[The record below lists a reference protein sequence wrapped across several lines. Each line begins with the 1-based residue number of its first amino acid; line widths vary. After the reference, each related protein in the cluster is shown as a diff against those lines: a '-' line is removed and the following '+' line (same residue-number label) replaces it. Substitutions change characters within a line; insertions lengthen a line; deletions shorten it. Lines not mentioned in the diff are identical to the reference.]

1 MSASG
6 PSHRLALQVALLTL
20 IVAMGLVTCCAL
32 VAIDGLQERVEKA
45 DAIVVLASLVK
56 KHDVPSARLVARLQR
71 GLDLWRAGVAPV
83 VVVSGGV
90 TREGI
95 DEAAEMRAWLL
106 KQGVPDSAIVT
117 DPAGRNTWATAAFVK
132 RWLDQRGGSRVVAVS
147 QYFHLTRTR
156 LALRRHGVAWVGSS
170 PARILEWRDL
180 YSLPRDTWG
189 LFVYAFRPVP
199 GKERS

>member
-1 MSASG
+1 MNRRAVSR
-6 PSHRLALQVALLTL
+6 PLALQLALLGL
-20 IVAMGLVTCCAL
+20 IVGMGFATCCAL
-32 VAIDGLQERVEKA
+32 VALDGLQERVEKA

-83 VVVSGGV
+83 IVVSGGV

-95 DEAAEMRAWLL
+95 DEAAEMRTWLL
-106 KQGVPDSAIVT
+106 GHGVPDSAIVA
-117 DPAGRNTWATAAFVK
+117 DPSGRNTWATAAFVQ
-132 RWLDQRGGSRVVAVS
+132 RWLGEHGGTRVVAVS
-147 QYFHLTRTR
+147 QYFHLSRTR

-189 LFVYAFRPVP
+189 LFVYAFRPVT